1 MAAEVFSLSRTLA
14 DGTVL
19 HHRPGALEF
28 ASLFEREPSL
38 PIERWIA
45 LGQAKVVKQGPHR
58 IVWHVE
64 LPSVSFHLKKN
75 LIPNWRA
82 RMRGWMRGPKA
93 RREFGLIEA
102 VQERG
107 IPTSQA
113 LAWAERGGESYLF
126 TRTLENVEP
135 LHLYFLRTFQSHDAA
150 AQTPLRQ
157 SIARALGSLIAAMHR
172 AGVEHRDLHAGNLL
186 VRMEGETPR
195 LFLIDLDAV
204 ALVRPLEGER
214 RLANLAMLNAWFRL
228 HTERTDR
235 LRFWKS
241 YAEANP
247 LLPWKKFGH
256 DAVSL
261 ANELEQRSA
270 EYSLA
275 LWRGRESRCLGN
287 NRYYQRLSAGATHS
301 HAVRGL
307 DESLLA
313 TQRWNARPADESF
326 EPTEADEGRCRWTAI
341 VDTGSTKA
349 AWKASQAFRER
360 GLPTAE
366 TLAAVIRND
375 GLGGQLLTTTLP
387 KSRLLSALLRTA
399 SLADRRY
406 WIRRLADAF
415 RDLHDR
421 GVLWPAP
428 DFESIAVVP
437 DGDAWIYP
445 NPPSLFPRVRNGLWF
460 VDLTRM
466 RLQTHIGE
474 SDRQR
479 DLACL
484 AAEASRSDQLR
495 FLRRY
500 LRWGLKP
507 KEGWKAWWRQIAET
521 LNSIENPRRLSL
533 GGTGAVPAA

>member
-1 MAAEVFSLSRTLA
+1 MASEVFSLSRTLA

-19 HHRPGALEF
+19 HHRPSALEF
-28 ASLFEREPSL
+28 AAIFERESSL
-38 PIERWIA
+38 PIDRWLA
-45 LGQAKVVKQGPHR
+45 SGQAKVVKQGPHR
-58 IVWHVE
+58 IVWRIE
-64 LPSVSFHLKKN
+64 LPGVSFHLKKN

-82 RMRGWMRGPKA
+82 RMRVWMRGPKA

-113 LAWAERGGESYLF
+113 LAWAERDGESYLF

-150 AQTPLRQ
+150 TQTRLRQ
-157 SIARALGSLIAAMHR
+157 SIARALGSLVAAMHL

-186 VRMEGETPR
+186 LRMEDETPR

-204 ALVRPLEGER
+204 ALTRPLDGER

-241 YAEANP
+241 YAHANP
-247 LLPWKKFGH
+247 FLPWKKFGH

-275 LWRGRESRCLGN
+275 LWRSREARCLN
-287 NRYYQRLSAGATHS
+287 SNRYYQRLSAGATYGHS
-301 HAVRGL
+301 VRGL
-307 DESLLA
+307 DEILLA
-313 TQRWNARPADESF
+313 TQRWNARPGEEWL
-326 EPTEADEGRCRWTAI
+326 EPIEVDEGRRRWTPVA
-341 VDTGSTKA
+341 DAGSTLT

-375 GLGGQLLTTTLP
+375 GLGGQLLTNTLP
-387 KSRLLSALLRTA
+387 ESRPLSASLQTA

-428 DFESIAVVP
+428 DFETIAVAVDGAAWSYP
-437 DGDAWIYP
+437 D
-445 NPPSLFPRVRNGLWF
+445 PPSLFPRVRNGLWF
-460 VDLTRM
+460 LDLTRM
-466 RLQTHIGE
+466 RLQSHIGE
-474 SDRQR
+474 NDRQR
-479 DLACL
+479 DLARL
-484 AAEASRSDQLR
+484 AARASRSDRMR

-507 KEGWKAWWRQIAET
+507 KEGWKAWWRQIADHSASRT
-521 LNSIENPRRLSL
+521 PN
-533 GGTGAVPAA
+533 

>member
-19 HHRPGALEF
+19 HHRPSALEF

-38 PIERWIA
+38 PIERWLA
-45 LGQAKVVKQGPHR
+45 LGQATVVKQGPHR
-58 IVWHVE
+58 VVWRVE

-82 RMRGWMRGPKA
+82 RMRGWLRGPKA

-113 LAWAERGGESYLF
+113 LAWAERGGESFLF

-135 LHLYFLRTFQSHDAA
+135 LHLYFLRTFHSHEAA
-150 AQTPLRQ
+150 TQTRLRQ
-157 SIARALGSLIAAMHR
+157 SIARALGSLIAAMHL
-172 AGVEHRDLHAGNLL
+172 AGVNHRDLHAGNLL
-186 VRMEGETPR
+186 IRMEGDVPR

-204 ALVRPLEGER
+204 ALTRPLEGER

-247 LLPWKKFGH
+247 FLPWKKFGH

-261 ANELEQRSA
+261 ANELEHRSA

-287 NRYYQRLSAGATHS
+287 NRYYQRLSAGATHG

-307 DESLLA
+307 DETLLA
-313 TQRWNARPADESF
+313 TQRWNARPGEESLQS
-326 EPTEADEGRCRWTAI
+326 TDVDSGRRRWTPI
-341 VDTGSTKA
+341 TDGGSTMA

-375 GLGGQLLTTTLP
+375 GLGGQLLTNTLP
-387 KSRLLSALLRTA
+387 KSRPLAALLRTA
-399 SLADRRY
+399 SLADRRH
-406 WIRRLADAF
+406 WIRRMADAF

-428 DFESIAVVP
+428 DLETIVVAV
-437 DGDAWIYP
+437 DGDGWTYP
-445 NPPSLFPRVRNGLWF
+445 DPPSLFPRVRYGLWF
-460 VDLTRM
+460 LDLTRM
-466 RLQTHIGE
+466 RLQTDIDE

-479 DLACL
+479 DLALL
-484 AAEASRSDQLR
+484 AAEATRSDRMR

-507 KEGWKAWWRQIAET
+507 KEGWKAWWRQIAE
-521 LNSIENPRRLSL
+521 RR
-533 GGTGAVPAA
+533 AVRMPG